1 MASCDGFRG
10 GSGGGR
16 SDPGCDERFRRGG
29 NGGLLMR
36 AVDDSRFGRF
46 LTVRDSDGGKYDL
59 KLEEKTFRAT
69 KERSQA
75 NQ

>member
-1 MASCDGFRG
+1 
-10 GSGGGR
+10 
-16 SDPGCDERFRRGG
+16 
-29 NGGLLMR
+29 MR